1 MILESL
7 FAQISS
13 MYQEAKLDTERRAA
27 HGEFFNIFNVIGLS
41 SEEVRLHS
49 SLIAE
54 LLNPKGSHGLG
65 NIFLKEFLKI
75 LDIPTDYIDIKHC
88 SQEKI
93 TERNIGRITYT
104 DTDGGRIDIIIEDG
118 NHAIIIE
125 NKIYAEDQKNQ
136 LLRYYNYGSKKF
148 PNGFKLIYLT
158 LDGHDASSYSL
169 GNKKYECLNI
179 SYENEIIDWLGTCYE
194 KAEDKPLV
202 RSVIK
207 QYCELVKQLTNTDM
221 DQNYKKDLMSLILK
235 PEYVIYVGEILKLQ
249 YDWMEELIN
258 DNIWKPLEEYAH
270 SRGMRFEK
278 EEERGVET
286 GAYIYKKEWNYYGIF
301 IKSDRRYDWNDM
313 YVGISWYKNPNRK
326 NKICKK
332 DYHKLDCLS
341 ESPCDGWPYG
351 WEYLPDS
358 PENNFRNWSYY
369 ITEEIVSGKVFN
381 YIKNKFDEIL
391 IEMEDNQLLML

>member
-13 MYQEAKLDTERRAA
+13 MYQESKLDTERRAA

-75 LDIPTDYIDIKHC
+75 LDIPTDYIDVKHC

-93 TERNIGRITYT
+93 TERNIGRITDT

-169 GNKKYECLNI
+169 GNKEYECFNL
-179 SYENEIIDWLGTCYE
+179 SYEDEIIDWLGICYE
-194 KAEDKPLV
+194 LAEDKPLV

-207 QYCELVKQLTNTDM
+207 QYCELIKQLTNTDM
-221 DQNYKKDLMSLILK
+221 DTNYKEKLMSLILK
-235 PEYVIYVGEILKLQ
+235 PENVISVGEILKVQ
-249 YDWMEELIN
+249 GDWESAII
-258 DNIWKPLEEYAH
+258 DKYIWKPLEEYAQ
-270 SRGMRFEK
+270 SKDMKFGKDAEYG
-278 EEERGVET
+278 ES
-286 GAYIYKKEWNYYGIF
+286 GAWIYKKDWKYYGLF
-301 IKSDRRYDWNDM
+301 IWTTRHYDWYNM
-313 YVGISWYKNPNRK
+313 QVGISWFEKPNRK

-332 DYHKLDCLS
+332 NFHKLECLN
-341 ESPCDGWPYG
+341 ESPCDDWPYG
-351 WEYLPDS
+351 WEYLPDN
-358 PENNFRNWSYY
+358 PKKNFRNWSYY

-381 YIKNKFDEIL
+381 YIKKKFDEIM
-391 IEMEDNQLLML
+391 IEIEDNQLPML